1 MRICFL
7 TLVYPLYLSERNLY
21 SDLFDEISARGHEVI
36 VFRPNENKF
45 SGNPIKTKRGEASVI
60 SVPTGRITKT
70 GKIVKSINMA
80 LLEQRYMWAIKK
92 YLKKPVDLVV
102 YSTPP
107 ITFVNLIRKL
117 KKEMSCSSY
126 LLLKDIFPQNSVD
139 LGMMSEKSI
148 LYKIL
153 RRKECALYQV
163 SDRIGCMSPANV
175 QYLLAHNDFIKS
187 SKVHENPNSIK
198 PSREQKASDGQSSI
212 LRNIAIPAN
221 ALKMIY
227 GGNFGLPQ
235 GVDFILE
242 TLRALADRDDVYTIL
257 VGDGTEF
264 GKISYFIQ
272 NEKISNAYLLK
283 FLPKP
288 DYIELL
294 MHMDVGLIFLDHRF
308 TIPNCPSRTLDYMD
322 VGLPMI
328 LATDPNT
335 DIGTIITQA
344 GAGLWCESND
354 VASFLKCVDT
364 MRQDAGFRT
373 AAGKA
378 SRQLL
383 MDRYTVS
390 RSADIILDTIN
401 ESH

>member
-1 MRICFL
+1 MIFMRICFL
-7 TLVYPLYLSERNLY
+7 TLAYPLDLSERNLY

-36 VFRPNENKF
+36 VFRPDENKLT
-45 SGNPIKTKRGEASVI
+45 GNSIETERGKVSVI
-60 SVPTGRITKT
+60 SVPAGRITKT

-80 LLEQRYMWAIKK
+80 LLEQRYMRAIKK
-92 YLKKPVDLVV
+92 HLKRPIDLVI

-117 KKEMSCSSY
+117 KEAMNCSSY

-139 LGMMSEKSI
+139 LGLIHEKSI
-148 LYKIL
+148 LHRIL
-153 RRKECALYQV
+153 RHKERTLYQV

-175 QYLLAHNDFIKS
+175 KYLLEHNDFIEPN
-187 SKVHENPNSIK
+187 KVHENPNSIK
-198 PSREQKASDGQSSI
+198 PSERQEPGTRQIPI
-212 LRNIAIPAN
+212 LNGVAIPAN

-242 TLRALADRDDVYTIL
+242 ALKALAGRNDVHTIL

-264 GKISYFIQ
+264 DKISRFIQ
-272 NEKISNAYLLK
+272 NEKISNAHLLK
-283 FLPKP
+283 SLPKP

-294 MHMDVGLIFLDHRF
+294 MRMDVGLIFLDHRF
-308 TIPNCPSRTLDYMD
+308 TIPNFPSRALDYMEA
-322 VGLPMI
+322 GLPI
-328 LATDPNT
+328 ISATDPNT

-354 VASFLKCVDT
+354 IESFLGCIDT
-364 MRQDAGFRT
+364 MRQSGAFRLSAGQ
-373 AAGKA
+373 A

-383 MDRYTVS
+383 VGHYTAY
-390 RSADIILDTIN
+390 RSADIIL
-401 ESH
+401 ERE

>member
-7 TLVYPLYLSERNLY
+7 TLAYPLDLSERNLY
-21 SDLFDEISARGHEVI
+21 SDLFDEISARGHDVI
-36 VFRPNENKF
+36 VFRPDENKL
-45 SGNPIKTKRGEASVI
+45 SGDSIETKRANVSVI
-60 SVPTGRITKT
+60 TVPTGRITKT

-80 LLEQRYMWAIKK
+80 LLERRYRRAIKK
-92 YLKKPVDLVV
+92 HLKKPVDLVV

-117 KKEMSCSSY
+117 KEEMNCSSY

-139 LGMMSEKSI
+139 LGLIPEKGV
-148 LYKIL
+148 LHEML
-153 RRKECALYQV
+153 RHKERALYQI

-175 QYLLAHNDFIKS
+175 QYLLAHNDFIES

-198 PSREQKASDGQSSI
+198 ASEGQKASDGQSSI
-212 LRNIAIPAN
+212 LKNIAIPAN
-221 ALKMIY
+221 ALKMVY

-242 TLRALADRDDVYTIL
+242 ALRALADRDDVYTVL

-264 GKISYFIQ
+264 DKISRFIQ
-272 NEKISNAYLLK
+272 NEKIANAHLLK

-308 TIPNCPSRTLDYMD
+308 TIPNFPSRVLDYMD

-364 MRQDAGFRT
+364 MRQDASFRMST
-373 AAGKA
+373 GKA

-390 RSADIILDTIN
+390 PSADIILGTD
-401 ESH
+401 